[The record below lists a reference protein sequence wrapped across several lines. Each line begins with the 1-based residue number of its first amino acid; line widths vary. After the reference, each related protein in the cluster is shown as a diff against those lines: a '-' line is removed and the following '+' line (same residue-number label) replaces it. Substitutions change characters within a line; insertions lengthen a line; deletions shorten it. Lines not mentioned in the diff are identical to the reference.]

1 MDIDYTEIYKNFNFT
16 LGFGGGLL
24 KVLITLILM
33 IVLFYSFMLLLKV
46 RVLQD
51 TVELSQ
57 TNFTRMLLTINLL
70 VTLIGSLV
78 SFLLILF

>member
-1 MDIDYTEIYKNFNFT
+1 MDVDYTEIYKNFNVN

-24 KVLITLILM
+24 KLLIILILV

-51 TVELSQ
+51 TVELSP
-57 TNFTRMLLTINLL
+57 TNFTKILLMVNLL
-70 VTLIGSLV
+70 VTLIGSLL
-78 SFLLILF
+78 SFLLILV

>member
-1 MDIDYTEIYKNFNFT
+1 MDIDYTEIYNNFNIT

-24 KVLITLILM
+24 KLLITLILV

-51 TVELSQ
+51 TVELSP
-57 TNFTRMLLTINLL
+57 TNFTKVLLTINLV
-70 VTLIGSLV
+70 VTLIGSLL
-78 SFLLILF
+78 SFLLILV